1 MLQDYVQVGD
11 EGSEKS
17 NHHFIEEQNYE
28 TKNSATQ
35 LKLRDLKTDR
45 PGFDFRLIFL
55 INYIIYLKFLS
66 LDFYFE
72 EQQQNLPYMDEVRIR
87 TRYAPAI

>member
-1 MLQDYVQVGD
+1 MGD

-17 NHHFIEEQNYE
+17 NRHSIEEQNYE
-28 TKNSATQ
+28 TENGGIQ

-45 PGFDFRLIFL
+45 PEFHFRLIFL
-55 INYIIYLKFLS
+55 INYVIYLKFLS

-87 TRYAPAI
+87 SRYAPAI